1 VKYLKIFNKENI
13 FVLVLTFYI
22 FFWDMF
28 LTLGIKFDI
37 RLIILILSF
46 FLIKE
51 IIIDLKKNNYTF
63 FYLTFIIFLSLTSHS
78 FLVGNILNMKF
89 FLSIFFLLYIFGIVY
104 YFGHTILI
112 NKNKIIY
119 LFIYLFLISIFFHY
133 MIGFDAN
140 PEPFSCG
147 GLKNFFGEK
156 NTFDKPIFLIHFI
169 SSYSLIFN
177 ENSHLAMSGVA
188 AIIYSLYL
196 ISSQKQ
202 KKISIFVLILFII
215 IVFLKSSATLLMGI
229 IFSITAIIISEYKRL
244 NKYSIF
250 SFISLLIILFI
261 VFATDKV
268 CVNKVAMDAN
278 NKNQFENFNPLSKK
292 NIIED
297 MMIEINQFIN
307 AKEVDL
313 KLKKKIE
320 KKINKLIS
328 DQSLSNE
335 IKLEIIEIKK
345 LLLSSNYTNKKID
358 FEKTIDFEKI
368 IDFEKKINKSKD
380 KIFKTRKNELDK
392 QHGPYLGSL
401 SSDVFFHA
409 LKVTYD
415 SVFIKPSG
423 WGFQGY
429 ELAYNNYNKTHN
441 IFKKYLKEY
450 NNKDA
455 SNNTF
460 KIITEFGIFSMIIFL
475 FLLHASLNKKI
486 SLENKIFLL
495 PFLVTQLIRGAGYF
509 NGAFILMFFLL
520 IMLQFKNIDKDS
532 K

>member
-1 VKYLKIFNKENI
+1 MKYLKIFNKENI

-37 RLIILILSF
+37 RLIILILAF

-89 FLSIFFLLYIFGIVY
+89 FFSIFFLLYIFGIVY
-104 YFGHTILI
+104 YFGHIILV
-112 NKNKIIY
+112 NKKKIIY

-133 MIGFDAN
+133 MIGFDTN

-156 NTFDKPIFLIHFI
+156 NTFDEPIFLIHFI

-188 AIIYSLYL
+188 VIIYSLYL
-196 ISSQKQ
+196 ISNQKQ

-215 IVFLKSSATLLMGI
+215 IVFLKSSATLLMGT
-229 IFSITAIIISEYKRL
+229 IFSIIPIIISEYKRL

-250 SFISLLIILFI
+250 LFISLLIILFI
-261 VFATDKV
+261 VFATDRV
-268 CVNKVAMDAN
+268 CVNKVVMDAS
-278 NKNQFENFNPLSKK
+278 NKQQFENFNPLSKK

-320 KKINKLIS
+320 QKINKLIS

-335 IKLEIIEIKK
+335 IKLELIEIKK
-345 LLLSSNYTNKKID
+345 LLVSSNYTNKKIN
-358 FEKTIDFEKI
+358 
-368 IDFEKKINKSKD
+368 FEKKIDKLKD
-380 KIFKTRKNELDK
+380 KIFEIRKKELDK
-392 QHGPYLGSL
+392 PGKYLGSL

-475 FLLHASLNKKI
+475 FLLYASLNKKI

-532 K
+532 N